1 MHRGGYRMR
10 VTQGDDGVAAA
21 IIEVT
26 ASVFNQCSIKR

>member
-10 VTQGDDGVAAA
+10 VTQGDERVAAV

-26 ASVFNQCSIKR
+26 AAVFDQCSIKI